1 MITNFR
7 DVVAYKKHGRQPKD
21 YYIAGIIRTQMIYAV
36 RDAPAQQNKGLYIE
50 QALELTF
57 KNIDWANTFHTPH
70 TIVIEETA
78 TSEHLMGMHNW
89 LRRKCANIE
98 NITVV
103 ITGNTGVCD
112 WWKSW
117 CGVFREKSFRVI
129 EWPFPYR
136 TWNIDRGFAPSEI
149 PTTIGPKNLQYMFSC
164 YGGSYS
170 IVDRCYLILKLCK
183 FYSSSVIDYL
193 GKFCTKQELLDYV
206 EWKSYYSNQ
215 NEIDAI
221 DNLYDQHIIN
231 QEYSKPSLPNLTIV
245 KSKVNEA
252 INWDGFQWA
261 VDQKC
266 FAAVVRETINDDVF
280 PTVSEKTTRSFLH
293 FCTVLPTGYNA
304 VKDLETLGFWFP
316 HDLIDYSYQ
325 SHASY
330 IDRINGLCKNLEKLQ
345 TLLATGELQ
354 AYYDDNIEKY
364 HHNALLV
371 LDMYQ
376 DAEQQLNT

>member
-1 MITNFR
+1 
-7 DVVAYKKHGRQPKD
+7 
-21 YYIAGIIRTQMIYAV
+21 
-36 RDAPAQQNKGLYIE
+36 
-50 QALELTF
+50 
-57 KNIDWANTFHTPH
+57 
-70 TIVIEETA
+70 
-78 TSEHLMGMHNW
+78 
-89 LRRKCANIE
+89 
-98 NITVV
+98 
-103 ITGNTGVCD
+103 
-112 WWKSW
+112 
-117 CGVFREKSFRVI
+117 
-129 EWPFPYR
+129 
-136 TWNIDRGFAPSEI
+136 
-149 PTTIGPKNLQYMFSC
+149 
-164 YGGSYS
+164 
-170 IVDRCYLILKLCK
+170 LKLCK